1 MMMDDD
7 SVNKTMMPC
16 MMMGDDS
23 VNKTMMHFIVC
34 DCMMF
39 ESMMDDDS
47 VNKTMMPC
55 MMMGDDSVNK
65 TMMPCMMM
73 DDDSVNKTM
82 MPCMMMDDDSVNK
95 TMMPCMMMDDDSVN
109 KTMMPCMMMGDHL
122 SNESCCIIKMD
133 QNASSKMDQNAS
145 SAQAEMECAHLWLKK
160 AMMMHHMHMKDPST
174 ATNESQ
180 MEMMHHMMQAYEC
193 MTGENMTMEM
203 IEETAYDGS
212 AGWMDATVD
221 DGSADYRSTNN
232 GSAGC

>member
-1 MMMDDD
+1 MKKDSSSTGKYSSSNESCPSDDDCDDSVNKTTMPCMMMDDD

-73 DDDSVNKTM
+73 
-82 MPCMMMDDDSVNK
+82 
-95 TMMPCMMMDDDSVN
+95 
-109 KTMMPCMMMGDHL
+109 GDHL
-122 SNESCCIIKMD
+122 SNESCCII
-133 QNASSKMDQNAS
+133 KMDQNAS